1 MSDQPD
7 LFSRSESAENQLK
20 AHAALYEAR
29 AEAQMPA
36 APAYVVAPARIV
48 PQGGAALVRRERQ
61 RLMASQPR
69 VVVPA
74 RERFRREPQPLTPT
88 AVLRLKLADLPK
100 LMQQRLE
107 PPRGDGGR

>member
-7 LFSRSESAENQLK
+7 QFPRSETAENQLK
-20 AHAALYEAR
+20 AHAALYTAGV
-29 AEAQMPA
+29 EAQMPA
-36 APAYVVAPARIV
+36 APVFVVAPVRIV

-61 RLMASQPR
+61 RLMADPAR

-74 RERFRREPQPLTPT
+74 GERFQRESRAEPPQELTPT
-88 AVLRLKLADLPK
+88 AVLRLKLSDLPK

-107 PPRGDGGR
+107 PPR

>member
-7 LFSRSESAENQLK
+7 LFSRSESAENELK
-20 AHAALYEAR
+20 AHAALYSAR
-29 AEAQMPA
+29 VEAQMPS
-36 APAYVVAPARIV
+36 APVYVVAPVRPV

-61 RLMASQPR
+61 RLMTGRPHL
-69 VVVPA
+69 VA
-74 RERFRREPQPLTPT
+74 RPPEPVQRAPQPMAPT

-107 PPRGDGGR
+107 PPR